1 MRFFFDYTRADQSL
15 YDYKGDEFLS
25 SKDAFDFAEATAQFL
40 VTLEGEWRGWSIE
53 VRNDQ
58 GRKYFTVPIDGAASL
73 TA

>member
-1 MRFFFDYTRADQSL
+1 MRFFFDYTRADEAL

-40 VTLEGEWRGWSIE
+40 VTLKGEWRGWCIE
-53 VRNDQ
+53 VRNDE
-58 GRKYFTVPIDGAASL
+58 GRKYFTVPIDGATSL